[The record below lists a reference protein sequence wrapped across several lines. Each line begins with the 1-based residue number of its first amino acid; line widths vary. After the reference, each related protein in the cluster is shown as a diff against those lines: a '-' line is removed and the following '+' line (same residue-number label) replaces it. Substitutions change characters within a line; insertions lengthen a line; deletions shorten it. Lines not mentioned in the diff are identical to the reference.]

1 MCSSVGHSGKG
12 RGSRRAEVLAGYHQR
27 ARTRGCRLTPPKERE
42 LLGDGLDDAGMGRCG
57 SMLLAREGVAAR
69 SLAEVTDIAQ
79 RTRQM
84 TSSSVTPGSS

>member
-1 MCSSVGHSGKG
+1 
-12 RGSRRAEVLAGYHQR
+12 
-27 ARTRGCRLTPPKERE
+27 
-42 LLGDGLDDAGMGRCG
+42 
-57 SMLLAREGVAAR
+57 MLLAREGVAAR